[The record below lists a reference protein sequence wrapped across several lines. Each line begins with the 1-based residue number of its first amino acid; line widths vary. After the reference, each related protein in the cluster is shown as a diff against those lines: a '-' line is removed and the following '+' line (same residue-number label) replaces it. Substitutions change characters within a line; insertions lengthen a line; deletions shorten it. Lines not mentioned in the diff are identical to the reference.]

1 MLRCFELAKLGE
13 RFVVPNP
20 MVGAVLVYDNKIIG
34 EGYHQAYGKAHAEV
48 NCINHVSAEDVEKI
62 KDATLYVSLEPCS
75 HFGKTPPCA
84 DLIIQHGIKNVV
96 VSTLDPNPMVAGNGI
111 KKLKEAGINVA
122 INILEKEGKDLI
134 KAFYQF
140 HYNKKSF
147 ITLKF
152 AESIDGYVSKENERI
167 KISNDISD
175 IFVHQLRASHHA
187 ILIGKNTLDI
197 DNPMLDVRHCNG
209 KNPIKIIL
217 STNGN
222 IDLSYRIFNDKET
235 AIYIINQTIEQQEQN
250 IKWIKVND
258 VNNLDNVLDVLF
270 QNGIQSILV
279 EGGSKILHSFIQQNK
294 WNSIYKI
301 IGNITLNN
309 GIKAPEINFNYNSK
323 ETIKKDTILNYINNT
338 Y

>member
-13 RFVVPNP
+13 AFVVPNP
-20 MVGAVLVYDNKIIG
+20 MVGAVLVYNNKIIG
-34 EGYHQAYGKAHAEV
+34 EGYHQSYGKAHAEV
-48 NCINHVSAEDVEKI
+48 NCIANVKDEDKGKI

-122 INILEKEGKDLI
+122 INVLEKEGKDLI

-140 HYNKKSF
+140 HQHKKTF

-152 AESIDGYVSKENERI
+152 AESIDGFISKKNERI
-167 KISNDISD
+167 KISNDITD
-175 IFVHQLRASHHA
+175 VFVHQLRASHHA

-197 DNPMLDVRHCNG
+197 DNPLLDVRLCDG

-222 IDLSYRIFNDKET
+222 IDLSYRMFNDKESL
-235 AIYIINQTIEQQEQN
+235 IYIINQTIEQQEQN
-250 IKWIKVND
+250 IKWLKVND
-258 VNNLDNVLDVLF
+258 INNLDEVLNILY
-270 QNGIQSILV
+270 QNGIQSVLV
-279 EGGSKILHSFIQQNK
+279 EGGSKILNSFIQQNK
-294 WNSIYKI
+294 WNSIYRI
-301 IGNITLNN
+301 IGDTALNN

-323 ETIKKDTILNYINNT
+323 EIIKKDTIINYINNT